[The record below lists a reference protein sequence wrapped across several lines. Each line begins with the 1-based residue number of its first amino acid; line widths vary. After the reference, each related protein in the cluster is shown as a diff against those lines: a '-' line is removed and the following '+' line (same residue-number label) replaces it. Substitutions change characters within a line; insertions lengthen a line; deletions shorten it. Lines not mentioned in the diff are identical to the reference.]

1 LPGCRPL
8 LPHRQLV
15 SPIAAADDDAQCLG
29 PRRSCQG
36 GDLAPAVRLS
46 RTQRPKLDTVRA
58 RLSVVVLDSRR
69 PAVGE
74 RRLGVRGSRLAFDAA
89 ICRDVAAL
97 ALAARRHLLGDGLE
111 CAGAVLPPRISVT
124 TKAARKLDRE
134 QRDQGPDG
142 DDGRSERDAG
152 HAALKHEPRVSLYH
166 VSAMRKA
173 SRIKVPLLAVAGV
186 WLCLVTPA
194 WAADAVTAFG
204 RGIGMSHVMAWAAI
218 APGPARQFVFPP
230 FTDTSDAQ
238 FTAEL
243 RTLRRTGFE
252 FVRFAVDPGPFLQ
265 FQGERRDRVDRIL
278 VDRVNL
284 IRSSGLA
291 VIVDF
296 HPSDM
301 HPDYTAQRLTAG
313 ATSPVFQSYLQL
325 IERTARLLGALHSN
339 KIAFELM
346 NEPPVPQ
353 ADWQPMLE
361 AAYVA
366 DVPYPA
372 QARPLHDSLAATA
385 ALIAATD
392 IPAPKRALA
401 YQDAQARLEDYRASD
416 FNGHTI
422 AADFARVA
430 DWAKSHGIPADHI
443 QLGEFGANQT
453 PAQES
458 GARAA

>member
-1 LPGCRPL
+1 
-8 LPHRQLV
+8 
-15 SPIAAADDDAQCLG
+15 
-29 PRRSCQG
+29 
-36 GDLAPAVRLS
+36 
-46 RTQRPKLDTVRA
+46 
-58 RLSVVVLDSRR
+58 
-69 PAVGE
+69 
-74 RRLGVRGSRLAFDAA
+74 
-89 ICRDVAAL
+89 
-97 ALAARRHLLGDGLE
+97 
-111 CAGAVLPPRISVT
+111 
-124 TKAARKLDRE
+124 
-134 QRDQGPDG
+134 
-142 DDGRSERDAG
+142 
-152 HAALKHEPRVSLYH
+152 
-166 VSAMRKA
+166 MRKA
-173 SRIKVPLLAVAGV
+173 SRIKVPLLAVAGM

-194 WAADAVTAFG
+194 CAADAVTAFG

-291 VIVDF
+291 VIVDL

-325 IERTARLLGALHSN
+325 IERTARLLGALHSD

-361 AAYVA
+361 AAYAAARRGSRDLTLVLEGGHEASAPALMDMNTVPFSADPAVIYSFHYYDPYQFTHQGASWNPARYLA

-458 GARAA
+458 GARATERAQWFHDVSRAAQANGFGWAVWAYRGGGFALAQSDSADAIEPSIAEALGLHPGTARRAETAPVVPAPRRLP

>member
-1 LPGCRPL
+1 
-8 LPHRQLV
+8 
-15 SPIAAADDDAQCLG
+15 
-29 PRRSCQG
+29 
-36 GDLAPAVRLS
+36 
-46 RTQRPKLDTVRA
+46 
-58 RLSVVVLDSRR
+58 
-69 PAVGE
+69 
-74 RRLGVRGSRLAFDAA
+74 
-89 ICRDVAAL
+89 CRDVAAL

-152 HAALKHEPRVSLYH
+152 HAALKHEPRVSWYH

-204 RGIGMSHVMAWAAI
+204 RV
-218 APGPARQFVFPP
+218 
-230 FTDTSDAQ
+230 
-238 FTAEL
+238 
-243 RTLRRTGFE
+243 
-252 FVRFAVDPGPFLQ
+252 AVDPGPFLQ

-284 IRSSGLA
+284 IPSSGLA

-361 AAYVA
+361 AAYAAARRGSRDLTLVLEGGHEASAPALMDMNTVPFSADPAVIYSFHYYDPYQFTHQGASWNPARYLA

-401 YQDAQARLEDYRASD
+401 YQDAQAR
-416 FNGHTI
+416 
-422 AADFARVA
+422 
-430 DWAKSHGIPADHI
+430 
-443 QLGEFGANQT
+443 
-453 PAQES
+453 
-458 GARAA
+458 

>member
-1 LPGCRPL
+1 
-8 LPHRQLV
+8 
-15 SPIAAADDDAQCLG
+15 
-29 PRRSCQG
+29 
-36 GDLAPAVRLS
+36 
-46 RTQRPKLDTVRA
+46 
-58 RLSVVVLDSRR
+58 
-69 PAVGE
+69 
-74 RRLGVRGSRLAFDAA
+74 
-89 ICRDVAAL
+89 
-97 ALAARRHLLGDGLE
+97 
-111 CAGAVLPPRISVT
+111 
-124 TKAARKLDRE
+124 
-134 QRDQGPDG
+134 
-142 DDGRSERDAG
+142 
-152 HAALKHEPRVSLYH
+152 
-166 VSAMRKA
+166 MRKA
-173 SRIKVPLLAVAGV
+173 SRIKVPLLAVAVV

-252 FVRFAVDPGPFLQ
+252 FIRFAVDPGPFLQ

-313 ATSPVFQSYLQL
+313 ATSPMFQSYLQL

-361 AAYVA
+361 AAYAAARHGSRDLTLVLEGGHEASVPALMDMNTVPFSADPAVIYSFHYYDPYQFTHQGASWNPARYLA

-416 FNGHTI
+416 FNSRTI
-422 AADFARVA
+422 AANFARVA
-430 DWAKSHGIPADHI
+430 HWAKSHGIPADHV

-458 GARAA
+458 GARAAERAQWFHDVSQAAQANGFGWAVWAYRGGGFALAQSDSADAIEPSIAEALGLHPATARRAQTAPVAPAPRQLP